1 MYQTIHTATLNQ
13 EGSRLHRLMVTVMDH
28 ITGDH
33 GANSRQSELRVLSQ
47 TYFRMNLILER
58 PPRRDWRDW
67 FIMAT
72 VTGGVSYGLYTVA
85 KVGSCVIMCPVC

>member
-1 MYQTIHTATLNQ
+1 MGPAAAAVSTEIMRRNS
-13 EGSRLHRLMVTVMDH
+13 GSEFD
-28 ITGDH
+28 
-33 GANSRQSELRVLSQ
+33 
-47 TYFRMNLILER
+47 FFR

-85 KVGSCVIMCPVC
+85 KVTAPSIFTALFDTDMSVAICHASHLSAHPTPIGARQSFY